1 MWKTVVFFRKVQT
14 TFNND
19 MSGKKGILN
28 KGFKNEVK
36 SFVLLNQYLGI
47 YDILGMIS

>member
-1 MWKTVVFFRKVQT
+1 MISSEKYKQHLMTICLRKKV
-14 TFNND
+14 
-19 MSGKKGILN
+19 ILN

-36 SFVLLNQYLGI
+36 SFVLLNQYLSI